1 MSSRGVVRVVA
12 KPLREIAL
20 RSHFHDANE
29 ELFRDWDVSPRRLE
43 RRRERPVSHVA
54 TKRRRRRLGPR
65 EETSKG
71 GEHVEHHPLALF
83 RAEVLAV
90 QETDHLHVRLATVRG
105 EVRAKRGA
113 SETAERGAKAPEDVV
128 EGREAL
134 PDRLGRP
141 AARGDVA
148 RFRKGLQVPSK
159 QSLPRVAFLGREFPR
174 AASDDERDERFHRE
188 RARLRRPQEAEEKVD
203 ELGSGARGGGGGASV
218 LQGRAHQGEDRRL
231 RRDGP
236 PGGGGDVL
244 EHARVRGGGGGGGVY
259 APPPRLRRRRRA

>member
-1 MSSRGVVRVVA
+1 MASTSSTTPSLSFAPRY
-12 KPLREIAL
+12 
-20 RSHFHDANE
+20 
-29 ELFRDWDVSPRRLE
+29 SP
-43 RRRERPVSHVA
+43 
-54 TKRRRRRLGPR
+54 
-65 EETSKG
+65 
-71 GEHVEHHPLALF
+71 F
-83 RAEVLAV
+83 

-148 RFRKGLQVPSK
+148 RFRKSLQVPSK

-188 RARLRRPQEAEEKVD
+188 RARLRRPQEVEEKVD

-236 PGGGGDVL
+236 PGGGGYVL